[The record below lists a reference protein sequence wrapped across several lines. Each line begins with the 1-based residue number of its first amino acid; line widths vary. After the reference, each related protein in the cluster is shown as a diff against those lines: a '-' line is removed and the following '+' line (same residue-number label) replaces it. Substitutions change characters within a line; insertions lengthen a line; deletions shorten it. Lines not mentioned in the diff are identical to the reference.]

1 MQLDVPMGVRQVKRI
16 EDVRDEK
23 DPQFRIW
30 PTRLAFAGNPWDRP
44 TPGLELL
51 PRRHVCV

>member
-1 MQLDVPMGVRQVKRI
+1 MQLDVPMSVRQVKRI